1 MTVQSFP
8 ESPATAGQDA
18 PASPAS
24 RDEATPELREP
35 PVAGGG
41 VPLLGHGW
49 RLARDPLAFMSQLR
63 DHGDIVR
70 IKLGPKTVY
79 AVTAPELTGALA
91 LSPDYHIAGPLWE
104 SLEGLLGKEGVAT
117 ANGPLHRRQRRTI
130 QPAFRLD
137 AIPAYGPIM
146 EEEAHALAER
156 WQPGRTVDAT
166 SESFR
171 VAVRVAARCLLRG
184 QYMDERAERLCVAL
198 ATVFRGMY
206 RRMVV
211 PLGPL
216 YRLPLPANREF
227 NNALADLH
235 LLVDEIIAERRA
247 SGQKPDDLLT
257 ALLEAKDDNGDPI
270 GEQEI
275 HDQVVAILTPGSE
288 TIASTIMWLLQALA
302 DHPEHADRIRDEVR
316 EVTGGRPVA
325 FEDVR
330 RLTHTNNVIVEA
342 MRLRPAVWVLTR
354 RAVVETEL
362 GGYRIPAGSDIIYSP
377 FAIQRDAKSYA
388 DNLEFDPDR
397 WLPERAEEVP
407 KYAMKP
413 FSVGNRKCPSDH
425 FSMAQLTLITAA
437 LAAKYRFEQ
446 VAGSNDAVRVGI
458 TLRPHD
464 LLVRPVA
471 R

>member
-1 MTVQSFP
+1 MTV
-8 ESPATAGQDA
+8 ESVHPGAGPQQA
-18 PASPAS
+18 P
-24 RDEATPELREP
+24 DLREP

-49 RLARDPLAFMSQLR
+49 RLARDPLAYMAALR
-63 DHGDIVR
+63 DHGDVVR

-79 AVTAPELTGALA
+79 AVTNPELTGALA

-146 EEEAHALAER
+146 EEEAHALTER
-156 WQPGRTVDAT
+156 WQPGTTIDAT

-216 YRLPLPANREF
+216 YRLPLPANRAF

-316 EVTGGRPVA
+316 AVTGGRPVA

-330 RLTHTNNVIVEA
+330 SLRHTGNVVVEA

-354 RAVVETEL
+354 RAVAETEL
-362 GGYRIPAGSDIIYSP
+362 GGYRIPAGADIIYSP
-377 FAIQRDAKSYA
+377 YAIQRDPKSYD

-397 WLPERAEEVP
+397 WLPERAKNVP
-407 KYAMKP
+407 KYAMRP

-437 LAAKYRFEQ
+437 LATKYRFEQ

>member
-1 MTVQSFP
+1 MTVESVNP
-8 ESPATAGQDA
+8 ETRTEPTDPTDPA
-18 PASPAS
+18 
-24 RDEATPELREP
+24 PELREP

-63 DHGDIVR
+63 DHGAIVR

-79 AVTAPELTGALA
+79 AVTSPDLTGALA

-146 EEEAHALAER
+146 EEEAHALTER
-156 WQPGRTVDAT
+156 WRPGQTVDAT

-184 QYMDERAERLCVAL
+184 QYMDERAERLCTAL

-216 YRLPLPANREF
+216 YRLPLPANRAF
-227 NNALADLH
+227 NDALADLH
-235 LLVDEIIAERRA
+235 RLVDEIIAERRA

-302 DHPEHADRIRDEVR
+302 DHPEHADRIRDEV
-316 EVTGGRPVA
+316 EAVTGGRPVA

-330 RLTHTNNVIVEA
+330 KLTHTGNVIIEA

-362 GGYRIPAGSDIIYSP
+362 GGYRIPAGADIIYSP
-377 FAIQRDAKSYA
+377 YAIQRDPKSYT

-397 WLPERAEEVP
+397 WLPERAGNVP

-413 FSVGNRKCPSDH
+413 FSAGKRKCPSDH
-425 FSMAQLTLITAA
+425 FSMAQLSLITAA
-437 LAAKYRFEQ
+437 LATKYRFEQ